1 MNDFGKTIARYRK
14 ERGLNQSQL
23 AEELKDYNICV
34 KQNTVSAWESG
45 ITQPSAKQLLA
56 ICEILDIY
64 DVSTIEIMAS
74 SSSMY
79 LIMTGTFVYFSCC
92 AAYFLL

>member
-34 KQNTVSAWESG
+34 KQNTVSAWEPG

>member
-1 MNDFGKTIARYRK
+1 MTALERQSIKNDLGKTIAKHRK
-14 ERGLNQSQL
+14 EHGLNQSQL

-64 DVSTIEIMAS
+64 DVSI
-74 SSSMY
+74 Y
-79 LIMTGTFVYFSCC
+79 GKHPVYRYAIPIFMGVI
-92 AAYFLL
+92 